1 MAATVDGSAA
11 EGGAEITTPAQ
22 TEKKRPVVCVF
33 CGASPGTSPLHME
46 AARALARLFHDKGIS
61 LVYGGGTVGIMGE
74 VAKTLVSLS
83 GPDAVH
89 GIIPKALVRFER
101 DWGQEKKVAD
111 VIDVSQFGHTT
122 VVADMH
128 TRKQLMA
135 QEVINGG
142 EGSGFVA
149 LSGGYG
155 TMEELMEVTTWNQLG
170 IHSRGVI
177 VYNVDGYY
185 DGLLHWV
192 RNAVK
197 SGFIADS
204 NKNIM
209 IEAKTPQEVF
219 DALQDYQI
227 ASGRFNLQWE
237 EK

>member
-1 MAATVDGSAA
+1 MAVTVGGSAA
-11 EGGAEITTPAQ
+11 EGGTETTTPVQ
-22 TEKKRPVVCVF
+22 TEKKHPVVCVF
-33 CGASPGTSPLHME
+33 CGASPGTSPVHME

-83 GPDAVH
+83 GPEAVH

-101 DWGQEKKVAD
+101 DWGQEKKVTD

-185 DGLLHWV
+185 DGLLQWV